1 MLKLNRSDYAIELD
15 DSFPVYWKAT
25 DSQLESA
32 LYDSDAW
39 GNDPDAN
46 DYYYILTFDDILDE
60 FESWSPET
68 RAEYLQDDDTPEYT
82 VHDWIRDCMMNS
94 LSGVRSV
101 TRTSP
106 YPD

>member
-1 MLKLNRSDYAIELD
+1 MLKLNRHDYAVELD

-39 GNDPDAN
+39 GNDPEQ
-46 DYYYILTFDDILDE
+46 YFYLFTFKDIADDFLGWTPSE
-60 FESWSPET
+60 RT
-68 RAEYLQDDDTPEYT
+68 EYLQDDDTPEYT

-94 LSGVRSV
+94 LSVVRSV